1 MTRRLAPLLLG
12 LVLACCAWASPAA
25 AISCVGA
32 GDVTGL
38 TDCGLGPLTYSGFA
52 VSAQGAVGGGAVF
65 ISGAPFTSTDGIS
78 QNILGLQVSNPVGAV
93 AGLGDILLTYK
104 TSSTDPTLLNLGV
117 NLGNGGT
124 NVTVN
129 EQVCGSAFVQSTC
142 AGGLLANLTAQPGQ
156 LVTANFASP
165 VAGDLFY
172 KKDILFSGSPTN
184 LAFLSDL
191 SNSNEFFSNPGGGE
205 TPPPTATPEPA
216 TLLLFGSTLTGLGF
230 MARRWQRRG

>member
-1 MTRRLAPLLLG
+1 MTRRLAVPLLA
-12 LVLACCAWASPAA
+12 LVLACVAWASPAA

-32 GDVTGL
+32 GDVLGF
-38 TDCGLGPLTYSGFA
+38 TDCGLGPLTYSNFA
-52 VSAQGAVGGGAVF
+52 VSAQGSVGGAAVF
-65 ISGAPFTSTDGIS
+65 LSGAPFTSTDGIS
-78 QNILGLQVSNPVGAV
+78 QNILGFQVSNTVGAV
-93 AGLGDILLTYK
+93 NGLGDILLTYK
-104 TSSTDPTLLNLGV
+104 STSADPTLLNLGV

-142 AGGLLANLTAQPGQ
+142 GTGLLANITAQPGQ
-156 LVTANFASP
+156 LVTGNFNAP
-165 VAGDLFY
+165 VSGDLFY

-191 SNSNEFFSNPGGGE
+191 SNSNEFFANPGGGE

-216 TLLLFGSTLTGLGF
+216 SLMLLGTTLVGLGWA
-230 MARRWQRRG
+230 ARKKLGIG